1 MIILAGLV
9 AGALTG
15 ALVARSRGGKR
26 LDILHYA
33 AGFGIA
39 FGILGT
45 FVTVALSRML
55 L

>member
-1 MIILAGLV
+1 MIILAGAL

-15 ALVARSRGGKR
+15 ILLARARGGKR

-33 AGFGIA
+33 AGFAIA

-45 FVTVALSRML
+45 FLTVALSRAL